1 MSFLANLT
9 KEMSIFYNSIY
20 ELSYFVFPVFNF
32 GPILN
37 KGSLISSLT
46 RKAFAIE
53 TSNNL
58 KSAFLLLEE
67 IFKDEEYFC

>member
-1 MSFLANLT
+1 MNFLIL
-9 KEMSIFYNSIY
+9 Y
-20 ELSYFVFPVFNF
+20 FPVFNF

-58 KSAFLLLEE
+58 ESAFLLLEE
-67 IFKDEEYFC
+67 IFKDEEYFWQDLYKYED